1 MNTRH
6 PFPNG
11 EDRRAHEDAGD
22 AMTTPEIETLPDTD
36 ALATHVAARLL
47 DRLGSV
53 QAAGEEPHIA
63 LTGGSIADAVHGE
76 LARLSPQSGVD
87 WTRVV
92 VWWGDDRFVP
102 GDSPQRNAVQA
113 ERACLGTIGATQVHH
128 MPSADDADDVASGAA
143 AYGSLLR
150 SQGKGQFDV
159 VMLGV
164 GEDGHVASLFPGR
177 PELDVDDRIAVAV
190 TDSPKPPSERITLT
204 FAALNRSR
212 SVWFLVSGAD
222 KAAAVAAALA
232 EDTDFHDIPARGV
245 TGGEETVWFLDTAAA
260 SEL

>member
-1 MNTRH
+1 MSI
-6 PFPNG
+6 
-11 EDRRAHEDAGD
+11 A
-22 AMTTPEIETLPDTD
+22 EIETLPDAA
-36 ALATHVAARLL
+36 ALATHVATRLL
-47 DRLGSV
+47 DRLGAV
-53 QAAGEEPHIA
+53 QAVGEQPHIA

-92 VWWGDDRFVP
+92 VWWGDDRFVA
-102 GDSPQRNAVQA
+102 GDSPERNAVQA
-113 ERACLGTIGATQVHH
+113 RRAFLDAVGATQVHE
-128 MPSADDADDVASGAA
+128 MPSTDDADNVAAGAD

-150 SQGKGQFDV
+150 SQGRGQFDI

-164 GEDGHVASLFPGR
+164 GVDGHVASLFPGR

-190 TDSPKPPSERITLT
+190 TECPKPPSHRISLT
-204 FAALNRSR
+204 FAALSRAR

-232 EDTDFHDIPARGV
+232 DDADFHDIPARGV
-245 TGGEETVWFLDTAAA
+245 AGSEETVWYLDTAAA

>member
-1 MNTRH
+1 
-6 PFPNG
+6 
-11 EDRRAHEDAGD
+11 
-22 AMTTPEIETLPDTD
+22 MTTPEIETLPDAA
-36 ALATHVAARLL
+36 ALATRVATRLL

-53 QAAGEEPHIA
+53 QAASGQPHIA
-63 LTGGSIADAVHGE
+63 LSGGSTADAVHGE

-102 GDSPQRNAVQA
+102 GDSPERNAVQA
-113 ERACLGTIGATQVHH
+113 RRSFLDVVGATQIHE
-128 MPSADDADDVASGAA
+128 MPSTDGTDEVAAGAA

-150 SQGKGQFDV
+150 SQGSGEFEI

-190 TDSPKPPSERITLT
+190 TDSPKPPPERITLT

-222 KAAAVAAALA
+222 KAAVVAAALVGDA
-232 EDTDFHDIPARGV
+232 DFHDIPARGV
-245 TGGEETVWFLDTAAA
+245 AGGEETIWFIDTAAA
-260 SEL
+260 SKL